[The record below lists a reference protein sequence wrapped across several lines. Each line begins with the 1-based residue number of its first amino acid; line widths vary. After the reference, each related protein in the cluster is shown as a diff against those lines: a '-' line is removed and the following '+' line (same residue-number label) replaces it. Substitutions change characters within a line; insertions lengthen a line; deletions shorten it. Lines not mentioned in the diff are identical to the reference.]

1 MGSGQSDATA
11 ASNNSLKNP
20 MNQCPQVSI
29 KRQQSELEKPMQPSN
44 LKEADDSSV
53 SEEDMEDWMFK
64 TFDKVKN
71 G

>member
-1 MGSGQSDATA
+1 
-11 ASNNSLKNP
+11 
-20 MNQCPQVSI
+20 
-29 KRQQSELEKPMQPSN
+29 MQPSN